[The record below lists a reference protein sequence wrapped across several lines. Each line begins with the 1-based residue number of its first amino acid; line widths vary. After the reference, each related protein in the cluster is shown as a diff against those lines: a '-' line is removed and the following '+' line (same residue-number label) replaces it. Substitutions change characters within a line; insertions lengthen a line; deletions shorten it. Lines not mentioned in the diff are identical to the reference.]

1 MVQTVFSITRKKGGM
16 NEKANTLQGI
26 LPETDSSITADSGRT
41 GRSDEGSGLVG
52 DGQTPR
58 SDSKGKEDATTL
70 ACLIKILWK

>member
-26 LPETDSSITADSGRT
+26 LPKNDTPTVTDNGRNRT
-41 GRSDEGSGLVG
+41 SVEGRGSLG